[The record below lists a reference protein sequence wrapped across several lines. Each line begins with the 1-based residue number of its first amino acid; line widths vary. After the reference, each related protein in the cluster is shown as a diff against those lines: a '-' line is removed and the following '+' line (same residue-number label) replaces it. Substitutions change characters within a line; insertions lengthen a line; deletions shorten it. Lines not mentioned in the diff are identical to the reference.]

1 MPGRPFH
8 VAMTPTRNVS
18 WQAQFGLLAA
28 IWGSSFLLIKVAD
41 ESLTPLQVALG
52 RVLLGSAALLCV
64 LVARRQRLRFTA
76 REWLHLSVVAAL
88 FNSIP
93 FFCFAWG
100 ETHTSSVLAGI
111 WNGTTPLWTLPFALL
126 LVREEPPSRAQAT
139 SVAIGFVGVL
149 VVFGPW
155 RGAGGSALAGNLTC
169 VAGAACYG
177 LGFAYSRRYL
187 TRAHEPLTLSVGQLL
202 CASVQLA
209 VVALPVDGLPGHVS
223 WRSLG
228 SVAGLGALGT
238 GLAYLLNYGVIR
250 AAGIT
255 VASTV
260 TYVVPVFATVLGVV
274 VLSEPLHWNAPVG
287 GAIVLMGAAL
297 AQNRHQ
303 PLAVWWRRR
312 WRLRSAT

>member
-1 MPGRPFH
+1 
-8 VAMTPTRNVS
+8 MTGIRAPARTFS
-18 WQAQFGLLAA
+18 WQARFGLLAA

-41 ESLTPLQVALG
+41 ESLTPLQVALA
-52 RVLLGSAALLCV
+52 RVLFGSAALLAV
-64 LVARRQRLRFTA
+64 LVARGERLRFTG

-88 FNSIP
+88 FNSLP

-126 LVREEPPSRAQAT
+126 LIREEAPSRTQAT
-139 SVAIGFVGVL
+139 SVAVGFAGVI
-149 VVFGPW
+149 VVLGPW
-155 RGAGGSALAGNLTC
+155 RGTTGSALAGNLAC

-177 LGFAYSRRYL
+177 LAFAYSRRYL
-187 TRAHEPLTLSVGQLL
+187 TRVHEPLALSAGQLL
-202 CASVQLA
+202 CAAVQLA
-209 VVALPVDGLPGHVS
+209 VVALPVDGLPAHVS

-228 SVAGLGALGT
+228 SVAALGALGT
-238 GLAYLLNYGVIR
+238 GLAYLLNYAVIR

-260 TYVVPVFATVLGVV
+260 TYVVPLFATVLGVA
-274 VLSEPLHWNAPVG
+274 VLHERLHWNAPVG
-287 GAIVLMGAAL
+287 GAIVLAGAAL
-297 AQNRHQ
+297 AQKRHEAF
-303 PLAVWWRRR
+303 AVLWRRR